1 MRPPIMHPIPYS
13 LLFRILQGL
22 FSTYYLLFG
31 SNGHF
36 LGLTCISE
44 EKSNFEA
51 EDDILPAV
59 AYLSCLQIGCVNSK
73 SRFPKSKKQNRFIK
87 INQTHDESCHYKT

>member
-1 MRPPIMHPIPYS
+1 MHPIPYS
-13 LLFRILQGL
+13 LLFRILQGFL
-22 FSTYYLLFG
+22 STYYLLFG

-51 EDDILPAV
+51 EDYILATV
-59 AYLSCLQIGCVNSK
+59 AYLSRLHNQKDVKCFRK
-73 SRFPKSKKQNRFIK
+73 EK
-87 INQTHDESCHYKT
+87 I